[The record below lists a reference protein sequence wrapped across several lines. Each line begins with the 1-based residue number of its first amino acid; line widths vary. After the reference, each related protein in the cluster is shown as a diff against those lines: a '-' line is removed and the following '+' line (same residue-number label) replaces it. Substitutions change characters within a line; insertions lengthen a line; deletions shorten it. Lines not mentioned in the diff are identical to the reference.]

1 MTATV
6 IASSP
11 TSIVR
16 SELQHQIEQFLYVEA
31 DLMDAWKLD
40 EWMALMAPDLHY
52 WAPTQQNRTVR
63 ERGQEIAAP
72 MTAAYFDENHALL
85 RQRIDRMHTSQA
97 WAEEPRSRIRHLIC
111 NVRVR
116 PTEVPDEYEVD
127 SSFYLFRT
135 RMEREMDH
143 FVGRRYDLLRRHD
156 NPHGFQVAR
165 RTAVLDMS
173 TLLAKNISVFF

>member
-6 IASSP
+6 IKSP
-11 TSIVR
+11 PTNLLGV
-16 SELQHQIEQFLYVEA
+16 ELQYEIEQFLYAEA
-31 DLMDAWKLD
+31 DLMDSWKL
-40 EWMALMAPDLHY
+40 EGWLSLMADDVHY
-52 WAPTQQNRTVR
+52 WAPTQRNRTVR
-63 ERGQEIAAP
+63 ERGQELAAP
-72 MTAAYFDENHALL
+72 MTAAYFDEDHSLL
-85 RQRIDRMHTSQA
+85 AQRVARMDTSMA

-116 PTEVPDEYEVD
+116 LTDNPDEYEVD

-135 RMEREMDH
+135 RMEKEMDH
-143 FVGRRYDLLRRHD
+143 FVGRRYDLLRRAD
-156 NPHGFQVAR
+156 NPHGFQIAR